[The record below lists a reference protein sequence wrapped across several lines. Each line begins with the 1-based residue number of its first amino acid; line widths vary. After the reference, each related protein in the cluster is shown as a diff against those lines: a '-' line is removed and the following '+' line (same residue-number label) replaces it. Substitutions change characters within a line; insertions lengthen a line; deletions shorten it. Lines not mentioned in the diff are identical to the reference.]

1 MAIGFAGQALD
12 RADHVR
18 GDAALLAKMRARGD
32 ARLLL
37 LDGLQPVLSD
47 AGQLTWGSMN
57 QLADGTETV
66 FLGLAEGVPCF
77 AAVLG
82 EGDERPAYLQRPNW
96 NAIALLSD
104 SELALYGGA
113 RSLIDWHARHGFCA
127 KCGAATAVAKGGW
140 QRDCPV
146 CKAMHFP
153 RTDPVAIML
162 VEHTNDLGAN
172 LLLGR
177 GRNFPARRYS
187 ALAGFVEPGE
197 TIEQAV
203 AREVLEE
210 AGVIVRDVSYVASQ
224 PWPFPSQLMLGCHA
238 YADSADL
245 VVDQSELADARWYTR
260 DEVAH
265 AMEMGEQ
272 SPTFLPPPHHAIAHH
287 LLVWWLEK
295 TA

>member
-1 MAIGFAGQALD
+1 M
-12 RADHVR
+12 R
-18 GDAALLAKMRARGD
+18 GDAAKLADLRARDD

-37 LDGLQPVLSD
+37 LDGLQPQLSED
-47 AGQLTWGSMN
+47 GQLTWGRLD
-57 QLADGTETV
+57 QLAKGTETV
-66 FLGLAEGVPCF
+66 FLGLDQGAPCF

-82 EGDERPAYLQRPNW
+82 AGDERPAYLQRPNW

-113 RSLIDWHARHGFCA
+113 RSLIDWHARHRFCA
-127 KCGAATAVAKGGW
+127 KCGAATQIAKGGW
-140 QRDCPV
+140 QRDCPA

-162 VEHTNDLGAN
+162 VEHEGS

-177 GRNFPARRYS
+177 GRNFPERRYS

-210 AGVIVRDVSYVASQ
+210 AGVVVRDVSYVASQ

-238 YADSADL
+238 YADSTAL
-245 VVDQSELADARWYTR
+245 TVDTSELADARWYTR
-260 DEVAH
+260 AEVAQ
-265 AMEMGEQ
+265 AMELGEQ

-287 LLVWWLEK
+287 LLEWWLEK
-295 TA
+295 VA